1 MAIVITY
8 VTGTTG
14 TSSTVAVITN
24 KKGAELHF
32 AMNTWAVN
40 EFGQW
45 ASVAYVETYQV
56 PTISLTDLGVD
67 RILCLDELN

>member
-1 MAIVITY
+1 MAIIITY
-8 VTGTTG
+8 VSGTTC
-14 TSSTVAVITN
+14 TSSTVAVLTN
-24 KKGAELHF
+24 KKGAELHS

-45 ASVAYVETYQV
+45 ASVEYIETYQV
-56 PTISLTDLGVD
+56 PSISLTDLGVD

>member
-1 MAIVITY
+1 MAIIITN
-8 VTGTTG
+8 VSGTTG
-14 TSSTVAVITN
+14 TSSTVAVLTN
-24 KKGAELHF
+24 KKGSELHS

-40 EFGQW
+40 EFGQY
-45 ASVAYVETYQV
+45 ASVAYVETYEV

>member
-1 MAIVITY
+1 MAIVITR
-8 VTGTTG
+8 VSGTTG
-14 TSSTVAVITN
+14 NEQVIAVITN

-32 AMNTWAVN
+32 AMDTWAVN

-56 PTISLTDLGVD
+56 PSISLTDLGVD

>member
-1 MAIVITY
+1 MAIVITR
-8 VTGTTG
+8 VSGTTG
-14 TSSTVAVITN
+14 NSSTVAVITN

-32 AMNTWAVN
+32 AMYNWAAG

-45 ASVAYVETYQV
+45 ADVAYIETYQV
-56 PTISLTDLGVD
+56 PSISLTDLGVD

>member
-1 MAIVITY
+1 MAIIITN
-8 VTGTTG
+8 VSGTTG
-14 TSSTVAVITN
+14 TSSTVAVLTN

-32 AMNTWAVN
+32 AMDKWAVN
-40 EFGQW
+40 EFGQY
-45 ASVAYVETYQV
+45 ASVEYIETYQV

>member
-1 MAIVITY
+1 MAIVITR
-8 VTGTTG
+8 VSGTTG
-14 TSSTVAVITN
+14 NSSTVAVITN
-24 KKGAELHF
+24 KKGAELHS

>member
-1 MAIVITY
+1 MAIIITR
-8 VTGTTG
+8 VSGTTG

-24 KKGAELHF
+24 KKGAELHS
-32 AMNTWAVN
+32 AMDTWAVN

-45 ASVAYVETYQV
+45 ASVAYIETYQV

>member
-14 TSSTVAVITN
+14 TSSTVAVIPN
-24 KKGAELHF
+24 HKGAELHT
-32 AMNTWAVN
+32 AMHTWAVN

-45 ASVAYVETYQV
+45 ASVAYIETYQV

>member
-1 MAIVITY
+1 MAIIITN
-8 VTGTTG
+8 VSGTTG
-14 TSSTVAVITN
+14 TSSTVAVLTN
-24 KKGAELHF
+24 KKGADLHS

-40 EFGQW
+40 EFGQY

-56 PTISLTDLGVD
+56 PSISLTDLGVD

>member
-1 MAIVITY
+1 MAIVITR

-14 TSSTVAVITN
+14 NSSTVAVITN

-32 AMNTWAVN
+32 AMYNWSVD
-40 EFGQW
+40 EFGQY
-45 ASVAYVETYQV
+45 ASVEYIETYQV
-56 PTISLTDLGVD
+56 PSISLTDLGVE

>member
-14 TSSTVAVITN
+14 NSSTVAVITN
-24 KKGAELHF
+24 KKGEELHS

>member
-1 MAIVITY
+1 MAIVITR

-14 TSSTVAVITN
+14 NSSTVAVITN

-32 AMNTWAVN
+32 AMDTWAVN

-45 ASVAYVETYQV
+45 ASVEYIESYQV
-56 PTISLTDLGVD
+56 PSISLTDLGVE

>member
-1 MAIVITY
+1 MAIIITY
-8 VTGTTG
+8 VSGTTG
-14 TSSTVAVITN
+14 TSSTVAVLTN
-24 KKGAELHF
+24 KKGAELHS

-45 ASVAYVETYQV
+45 ASVEYIETYQV
-56 PTISLTDLGVD
+56 PSISLTDLGVD